1 MDHGNLR
8 GVGIQKIEQISSSTD
23 SLGANV
29 IRVTLDD
36 GSFYDYTV
44 RNGDRGPAGSIW
56 IGTSAPPDDSY
67 SIWLNPSGMV
77 SGYVGANQG
86 AENAGRVLAVGED
99 GVVIP
104 REETLYTLP
113 QASQDALGGIKAD
126 AAETADTQPVRIG
139 GDGKL
144 YTASGGSGEAVLY
157 TEQSLTEAQQEQA
170 RNNIGVRIPFVV
182 TISKDSNGNIT
193 ADKTFSAI
201 KEAHDAG
208 MTIYAAYKST
218 MYDLVG
224 YSSDGIA
231 SFALND
237 RYNYIGFTCESSG
250 VEDFWH
256 YYEESLKSLE
266 IFGASAGQV
275 VKVKSVDENGV
286 PTQWEAG
293 DVSSGGADISL
304 GISGATAG
312 QMAKVKAVDASGA
325 PTAWEAGDAA
335 GGYIGYGNR
344 NPDYTYTVTEV
355 ISGLYISE
363 INGNTFSAN
372 KLACLVE
379 FPAGTGGLYYHA
391 LYTLQGSKDK
401 NYCISNHNPPKLSN
415 ISTKDSVVF
424 FIVEKLNNQ
433 NYKYNY
439 IGQCKKREQLLDG
452 LYGTYAAGIFP
463 NSIEGET
470 SIKSILLKG
479 ENAFGVGVKISIWLD

>member
-1 MDHGNLR
+1 MTQQEGKLQ
-8 GVGIQKIEQISSSTD
+8 GEKAEAITLVGKLTGTGIRNAVLYTAQ
-23 SLGANV
+23 SLTEAQQAQARANIGA
-29 IRVTLDD
+29 
-36 GSFYDYTV
+36 
-44 RNGDRGPAGSIW
+44 
-56 IGTSAPPDDSY
+56 GTP
-67 SIWLNPSGMV
+67 
-77 SGYVGANQG
+77 
-86 AENAGRVLAVGED
+86 
-99 GVVIP
+99 
-104 REETLYTLP
+104 YTLP
-113 QASQDALGGIKAD
+113 QASSYALGGVKADSAETADTQPVRIGGDGKLYTARGGDTSIGITGASAGQIPKVKAVDASGAPTEWKSEKDTTPFIVTVGTTSSGYTSSHTFDEIVAAASAGRVVMAYSDYIDFPQVGKSLYGVYFDLDSTQDVAVFVYIDPFNMIKYTFFVDPFSISASASYLSATSSTFGGVKAD

-144 YTASGGSGEAVLY
+144 YTAPGG
-157 TEQSLTEAQQEQA
+157 
-170 RNNIGVRIPFVV
+170 
-182 TISKDSNGNIT
+182 
-193 ADKTFSAI
+193 
-201 KEAHDAG
+201 
-208 MTIYAAYKST
+208 
-218 MYDLVG
+218 
-224 YSSDGIA
+224 
-231 SFALND
+231 
-237 RYNYIGFTCESSG
+237 
-250 VEDFWH
+250 
-256 YYEESLKSLE
+256 
-266 IFGASAGQV
+266 
-275 VKVKSVDENGV
+275 
-286 PTQWEAG
+286 
-293 DVSSGGADISL
+293 GGADISL

-312 QMAKVKAVDASGA
+312 QMAKVKAVDASGV
-325 PTAWEAGDAA
+325 PTEWEAVDAA

-355 ISGLYISE
+355 ISELYISE

-452 LYGTYAAGIFP
+452 SYGTYAAGIFP

-479 ENAFGVGVKISIWLD
+479 ENAFGVGVKISIWLN

>member
-1 MDHGNLR
+1 MLPYPVYIWDGALVEWVDHGNLR
-8 GVGIQKIEQISSSTD
+8 GVGIQKIEQISSSMD

-113 QASQDALGGIKAD
+113 QASQDALGGVKAD
-126 AAETADTQPVRIG
+126 SAEETDTQPVRIG

-144 YTASGGSGEAVLY
+144 YTAPGGSGDAVLY
-157 TEQSLTEAQQEQA
+157 TAQSLTEAQQAQA

-193 ADKTFSAI
+193 ADKTFSEI
-201 KEAHDAG
+201 KAAHDAG
-208 MTIYAAYKST
+208 MTIYAAYEST
-218 MYDLVG
+218 MYSLVG
-224 YSSDGIA
+224 YASDGIA

-250 VEDFWH
+250 VEDFWN

-293 DVSSGGADISL
+293 DAPGGGGADISL

-325 PTAWEAGDAA
+325 PTAWEAGDV
-335 GGYIGYGNR
+335 GGALKLIQ
-344 NPDYTYTVTEV
+344 TIILTE
-355 ISGLYISE
+355 
-363 INGNTFSAN
+363 N
-372 KLACLVE
+372 
-379 FPAGTGGLYYHA
+379 
-391 LYTLQGSKDK
+391 
-401 NYCISNHNPPKLSN
+401 
-415 ISTKDSVVF
+415 
-424 FIVEKLNNQ
+424 
-433 NYKYNY
+433 
-439 IGQCKKREQLLDG
+439 
-452 LYGTYAAGIFP
+452 AAGIEITGLNTIASTLSIRIGNTGSSCGNGLNISVNGITMRGYSGSLSCNNTDQRDVRAWLWKDGCGKLRCRSIMSNGGINIYGTGIDDPGIIESIYLTSPYNNGTDKYMQEGTIVEIYEGVFP
-463 NSIEGET
+463 NVS
-470 SIKSILLKG
+470 
-479 ENAFGVGVKISIWLD
+479 